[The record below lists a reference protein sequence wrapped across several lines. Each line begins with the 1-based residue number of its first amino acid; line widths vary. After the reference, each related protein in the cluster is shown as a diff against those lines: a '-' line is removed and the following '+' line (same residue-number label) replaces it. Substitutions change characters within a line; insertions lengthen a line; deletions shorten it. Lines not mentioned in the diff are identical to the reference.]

1 MHQFARTLEASEMP
15 ITWLDMVL
23 LGIMLISAFLAMV
36 RGFMRELLS
45 IAAWAIAAA
54 AALYFGGKV
63 APIVKSQVNV
73 SDTVAAVIAGAV
85 IFLVA
90 LLIISIFTVR
100 ISDKISDS
108 KIGPLDRTMGFL
120 FGLGRGL
127 ILVAVA
133 YTFTSWFV
141 EEPKQWPGIRD
152 AKSVVVLKATRDWL
166 MSLLPDDIE
175 SSVSRFSKL
184 LKKPKEEDQ
193 SNPESGTTQR

>member
-1 MHQFARTLEASEMP
+1 
-15 ITWLDMVL
+15 MVL

-45 IAAWAIAAA
+45 IAAWGIAAA

-73 SDTVAAVIAGAV
+73 SDTIAAVIAGAV

-90 LLIISIFTVR
+90 LLLISIFTVR
-100 ISDKISDS
+100 ISDKIADS
-108 KIGPLDRTMGFL
+108 KIGPLDRTLGFL

-141 EEPKQWPGIRD
+141 EEPKQWTGIRD
-152 AKSVVVLKATRDWL
+152 ANSIVELKATSNWL
-166 MSLLPDDIE
+166 RNLLPDDID
-175 SSVSRFSKL
+175 SSIARFSKM

-193 SNPESGTTQR
+193 TGSESGANQR

>member
-1 MHQFARTLEASEMP
+1 MP
-15 ITWLDMVL
+15 ITWFDIML
-23 LGIMLISAFLAMV
+23 LGIMLVSAFLAMI

-45 IAAWAIAAA
+45 IAAWGIAAV
-54 AALYFGGKV
+54 AALYFAGKV

-73 SDTVAAVIAGAV
+73 SDTVAAIIAGVA

-90 LLIISIFTVR
+90 LLVISIFTVR
-100 ISDKISDS
+100 ISDAISNS

-133 YTFTSWFV
+133 YTFISWLA
-141 EEPKQWPGIRD
+141 EDQKQWPGIRD

-166 MSLLPDDIE
+166 LSLLPEDIE
-175 SSVSRFSKL
+175 SSISRYSKL

-193 SNPESGTTQR
+193 PSPEAGANQR